1 MLGRRGFLSLLFGA
15 PMRSGLAAHPSLPAD
30 RLLQVQNHL
39 QEILQSRYIA
49 LDLRALDQEH
59 GELFR
64 IQFNAEKLLPVA
76 SCFKAFVVPWYYLNV
91 PARDWDDE
99 PGSAVWEMAVHSG
112 NYYTAVVLDRVARN
126 VPGEGN
132 AIEKFND
139 FLLSTGMENGI
150 YLWRTGPTREM
161 KDSRFKPSRST
172 GRVVRLGER
181 QIPIFNVFTANDLA
195 NGYDFLTRGDRYRSG
210 QSVEIALERAR
221 ALLGRSER
229 GLQSPIERA
238 YSPGYIG
245 KHGAIRPN
253 DIPTGYVF
261 NDAGLVRIGNLH
273 FIVSFMSVAEFEA
286 DAMAA
291 LREIF
296 LQAVLLERELR
307 PPPVR
312 AFPQVRG

>member
-1 MLGRRGFLSLLFGA
+1 MLGRRNFLSLLFGT
-15 PMRSGLAAHPSLPAD
+15 PLRSGLAAHPSLPAE
-30 RLLQVQNHL
+30 RLMQVHNHL
-39 QEILQSRYIA
+39 QEVLKSRYIA

-64 IQFNAEKLLPVA
+64 IQFNADKLLPVA

-91 PARDWDDE
+91 PAGEWDDE

-139 FLLSTGMENGI
+139 FLLSTGMNNGI
-150 YLWRTGPTREM
+150 YLWRTGPTSEIR
-161 KDSRFKPSRST
+161 DARFQPSRRT

-181 QIPIFNVFTANDLA
+181 QIPVFNVFTASDLA
-195 NGYDFLTRGDRYRSG
+195 NGYDFLTGGDQYRSG
-210 QSVEIALERAR
+210 QGVDIALERAR
-221 ALLGRSER
+221 TLLGRSER

-238 YSPGYIG
+238 HSPGYIG

-261 NDAGLVRIGNLH
+261 NDAGLVRIGNLQ

-291 LREIF
+291 LREVF

-312 AFPQVRG
+312 PFPRVRG